1 MRISD
6 LSSYVCSSDL
16 LSGNDCA
23 SSCRENCSKLNAQ
36 TGGSACLQGDPS
48 ARPQRIEVSLA
59 DWTWQLKLFI
69 DARAA
74 GDVLYRG
81 CGNRARSHRST
92 TLVFYQAQGMDGSST
107 WRRLSC
113 MGSRADHGSRG
124 EEG

>member
-48 ARPQRIEVSLA
+48 ARAQRIEVSLA
-59 DWTWQLKLFI
+59 DWTWQLKLFTH
-69 DARAA
+69 ARAA
-74 GDVLYRG
+74 GDVLYCG
-81 CGNRARSHRST
+81 CGNRVRLHRQPVDIVS
-92 TLVFYQAQGMDGSST
+92 QQRAIAGISST
-107 WRRLSC
+107 
-113 MGSRADHGSRG
+113 
-124 EEG
+124 EEHTSELQSLMRQQYAVF